1 MKMKTWFLLLLG
13 LVLLSLTS
21 SAQMDPF
28 LLLEKPG
35 NTDSRIR
42 FYPGGEI
49 SWKFFEDKTVYNSV
63 IMLINDSSFV
73 TEKALT
79 VPYSEVEMIILPKPG
94 VIRGIGSMAF
104 YAIPPIIVFDALN
117 NIFNTGRTP
126 VVSEEAWLISG
137 IFGSISVVSW
147 MMPQNKKYKLKNKWR
162 LIPIIH

>member
-1 MKMKTWFLLLLG
+1 
-13 LVLLSLTS
+13 
-21 SAQMDPF
+21 
-28 LLLEKPG
+28 
-35 NTDSRIR
+35 
-42 FYPGGEI
+42 
-49 SWKFFEDKTVYNSV
+49 
-63 IMLINDSSFV
+63 
-73 TEKALT
+73 
-79 VPYSEVEMIILPKPG
+79 MIILPKPG